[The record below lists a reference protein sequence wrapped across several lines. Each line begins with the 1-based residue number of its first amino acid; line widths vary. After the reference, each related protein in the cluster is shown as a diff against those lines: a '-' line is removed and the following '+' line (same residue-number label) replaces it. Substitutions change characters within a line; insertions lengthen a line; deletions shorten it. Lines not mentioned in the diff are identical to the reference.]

1 MFVLLSMLFGI
12 YDIMTLIGIAVINAS
27 MNLFGYAFE
36 VMNSYR
42 KEAGYEGADWS
53 AFWFGCFAG
62 IIPWV

>member
-1 MFVLLSMLFGI
+1 MICLLVMLVGV
-12 YDIMTLIGIAVINAS
+12 YDIMTLIGVAGINAS

-42 KEAGYEGADWS
+42 KDAGYEGADWS